1 MMAEQPQDIVLGDY
15 VLYQGVPRRVIAI
28 TYAPWGLAGPRL
40 WPEGRLDDSLGYQDV
55 TRLTDVSP
63 PPE

>member
-40 WPEGRLDDSLGYQDV
+40 WSKAGLTSRWG
-55 TRLTDVSP
+55 TRT
-63 PPE
+63 